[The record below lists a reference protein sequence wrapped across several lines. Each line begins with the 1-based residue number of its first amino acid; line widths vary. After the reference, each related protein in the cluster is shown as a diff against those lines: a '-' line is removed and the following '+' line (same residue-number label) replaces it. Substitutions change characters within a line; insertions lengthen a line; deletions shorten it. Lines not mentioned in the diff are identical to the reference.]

1 MLRRYPAVSF
11 IDLCMRGISH
21 IGDRVMTKKK
31 SRKTNPR
38 NIPLARRDVNKAAI
52 LDEATKDDMFHAW
65 LLVLTTL
72 IDSQPLSEISS
83 IIKSVNTYVTKSAS
97 EINGTDQMR
106 IAEDIVPVSKP
117 HQNLNVD
124 MIRSPIE
131 LEHFK
136 KKVERLAVYTALCV
150 ICLGMLS
157 SGRYSSEKLKSIFF
171 SADLTLAEI
180 EHGCTTYEGLKLNL
194 TLAGIQVER
203 AGEDEVKL
211 LPSE

>member
-136 KKVERLAVYTALCV
+136 KKVERLAVYTAC
-150 ICLGMLS
+150 
-157 SGRYSSEKLKSIFF
+157 GRYSPEELRSIFF

-194 TLAGIQVER
+194 THAGIQVER

>member
-1 MLRRYPAVSF
+1 
-11 IDLCMRGISH
+11 MRDISH
-21 IGDRVMTKKK
+21 VGDRIMTKKK
-31 SRKTNPR
+31 SRKANPR

-52 LDEATKDDMFHAW
+52 LEEATKDDMFHAW
-65 LLVLTTL
+65 LLVLTAI
-72 IDSQPLSEISS
+72 IDSQPLSDISS
-83 IIKSVNTYVTKSAS
+83 IIKSVNTYVTKYSAS
-97 EINGTDQMR
+97 GIDGTDQMT
-106 IAEDIVPVSKP
+106 IAEAIVATPKP

-131 LEHFK
+131 LEQFK

-157 SGRYSSEKLKSIFF
+157 SGRYSPEELKSIFF

-180 EHGCTTYEGLKLNL
+180 EHGCTTYEGLELNL
-194 TLAGIQVER
+194 THAGIQVER
-203 AGEDEVKL
+203 AGEDEVEL